1 MQFESNKIEDYA
13 TFFFNL
19 NNLNIILW
27 KKSFIHV
34 VLQSM
39 GMNKNVSLS
48 CGPSNKK
55 ILSVIILTG
64 VTKKWL
70 FLYFADVIEL
80 LMCLGSGSLKTMF
93 FLSAMILCSYS
104 QTRRAFIL
112 LLHWFYIE
120 QMLHNPQ
127 FCVLEQKT
135 VPLSLVLIGSSNR
148 FEWIYQ

>member
-34 VLQSM
+34 FLQSM
-39 GMNKNVSLS
+39 SMNKNVSLS

-93 FLSAMILCSYS
+93 FYLPWYCVPIIRHVGPSYYCSIDFTLKKCCIILNFVSLSKKLYPY
-104 QTRRAFIL
+104 R
-112 LLHWFYIE
+112 
-120 QMLHNPQ
+120 
-127 FCVLEQKT
+127 
-135 VPLSLVLIGSSNR
+135 
-148 FEWIYQ
+148 